1 MNRPAKL
8 TTVCIIAIILS
19 GAGIL
24 TSLSSLAAL
33 IMPKTQM
40 FRTNLPEKDKKFEEA
55 QKQMLESI
63 EAINRQYKVYQVVLF
78 ILVLLV
84 SVAILIP
91 AIMAMQM
98 KEAGARLLP
107 FAFFSAVPIDISR
120 TIFGAI
126 VSHKMSGVM
135 IQYMHQML
143 HSTPSSAKQLPNMD
157 GIMSN
162 FMQVFSG
169 LAVVFGIV
177 WTATKVGFYIYSAI
191 YLRKPETQQLFLP
204 VPIPTPPPLPR

>member
-8 TTVCIIAIILS
+8 TTVCIISIILA

-24 TSLSSLAAL
+24 TSLSAL
-33 IMPKTQM
+33 GAMVVPKTQM
-40 FRTNLPEKDKKFEEA
+40 FPNNFPEKDKKFVEA
-55 QKQMLESI
+55 QKQMMQSMET
-63 EAINRQYKVYQVVLF
+63 INRQYRTYQAVLS

-84 SVAILIP
+84 SAAILICS
-91 AIMAMQM
+91 IMTMQM
-98 KEAGARLLP
+98 KESAAKVLP
-107 FAFFSAVPIDISR
+107 FAFLAAVPIDIGR
-120 TIFGAI
+120 TIVGALL
-126 VSHKMSGVM
+126 SHKMSGVM

-143 HSTPSSAKQLPNMD
+143 QTGSPSAKQLPNMD

-177 WTATKVGFYIYSAI
+177 WTAAKVGFYIYSAL
-191 YLRKPETQQLFLP
+191 YLRKAQTQQLFLP